1 MFSSPPEKVLYW
13 YGIYQP
19 LFEEMEKEISFVS
32 FHQGLPNEDVLQP
45 LASPTTVTW
54 SFWTI

>member
-19 LFEEMEKEISFVS
+19 LFEEMENEISFVS
-32 FHQGLPNEDVLQP
+32 FHQGLPNDDVLQH